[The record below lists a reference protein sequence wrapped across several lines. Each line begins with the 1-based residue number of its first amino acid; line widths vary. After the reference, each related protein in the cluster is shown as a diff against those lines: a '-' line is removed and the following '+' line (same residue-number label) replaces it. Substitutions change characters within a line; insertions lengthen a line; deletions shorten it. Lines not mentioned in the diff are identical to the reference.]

1 MSDTRIIE
9 EQTKEELLKDC
20 ELSLEDLEK
29 VSGGDNNRH
38 CIDVKDVEI
47 KGGEVKAEPLNIEL
61 PTSGPYQHKK
71 NF

>member
-1 MSDTRIIE
+1 MNDTRIIE

-38 CIDVKDVEI
+38 STDKDVEI
-47 KGGEVKAEPLNIEL
+47 KGGEVKAEPLTNIEL
-61 PTSGPYQHKK
+61 PKSGPY
-71 NF
+71 